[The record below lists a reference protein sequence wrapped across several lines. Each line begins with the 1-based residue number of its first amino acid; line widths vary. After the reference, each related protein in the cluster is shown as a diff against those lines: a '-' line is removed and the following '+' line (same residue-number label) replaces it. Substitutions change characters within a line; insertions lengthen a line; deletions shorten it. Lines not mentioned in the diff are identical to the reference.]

1 VPRSRSFGVSTHLYH
16 GHQLNRDHLR
26 EIGSAGFDAV
36 ELFATRTHFDYQS
49 DTAVADLQG
58 WLADA
63 RLELV
68 SVHAPVSESF
78 AAGRWG
84 ALLNLASADSTKRE
98 HAAGEATRALQIARR
113 LPFRTFVVHA
123 GITRVQ
129 QQAPGENTR
138 DAARRSIE
146 ELATVAKPLGVTIAV
161 ELIANELSRAGS
173 LVHFVEDVL
182 EAGAASVC
190 LDLGHAH
197 LDGDVVDTIETVSE
211 HIALVHAHDNRGRND
226 DHLLPF
232 EGTIDWEAAVTA
244 LQKVGYDGTIV
255 LEVAP
260 QGSAKDTL
268 VRAKASRGR
277 MERLLTTL

>member
-1 VPRSRSFGVSTHLYH
+1 VPRSRSFGVSTRLYH
-16 GHQLNRDHLR
+16 SQQLNRDHLR
-26 EIGSAGFDAV
+26 EIGAAGFDAV

-49 DTAVADLQG
+49 NSAIADLQG

-63 RLELV
+63 RLELG

-84 ALLNLASADSTKRE
+84 ALLNLASADTPKRE
-98 HAAGEATRALQIARR
+98 HAVEEATCALQIARR
-113 LPFRTFVVHA
+113 LPFRTFVVHT
-123 GITRVQ
+123 GVTRGE

-146 ELATVAKPLGVTIAV
+146 ELAAAAKPLGVTIAV

-182 EAGAASVC
+182 DAGAASIC
-190 LDLGHAH
+190 LDLGHAQ
-197 LDGDVVDTIETVSE
+197 LEGDLVDIIETVSE

-226 DHLLPF
+226 DHLVPF
-232 EGTIDWEAAVTA
+232 DGTIDWASAITA

-255 LEVAP
+255 LEVTP
-260 QGSAKDTL
+260 QGSTKDTL
-268 VRAKASRGR
+268 ARARTARGR